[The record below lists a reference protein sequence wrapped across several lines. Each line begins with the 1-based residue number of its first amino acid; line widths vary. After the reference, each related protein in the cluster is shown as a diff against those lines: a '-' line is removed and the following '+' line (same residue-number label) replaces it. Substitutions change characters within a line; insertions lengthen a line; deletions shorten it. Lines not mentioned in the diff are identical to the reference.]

1 MINIASFKVLKGYE
15 HWKTVFMD
23 EAFVKRREEAGV
35 KILAKGFDAQ
45 NDRVYVV
52 QELDSMEVIQN
63 AMAKNQ
69 EKIMEAGVDMST
81 MQMIPLQDWF
91 KQRFFPDLE
100 NQNEEFGE
108 KGSHFNQGSNF
119 TKEAIIEKKIVMDV
133 VSSNILKTWRQS
145 FNISLKNKSL
155 EDLV

>member
-1 MINIASFKVLKGYE
+1 MINIASFKVLMGYE

-23 EAFVKRREEAGV
+23 EAFVKRHEEAGV
-35 KILAKGFDAQ
+35 KVLAKGFDAQ
-45 NDRVYVV
+45 NDRVYVI

-91 KQRFFPDLE
+91 KKSFFPGLE

-108 KGSHFNQGSNF
+108 KESHFNQGSNF

-133 VSSNILKTWRQS
+133 VSSNILKS
-145 FNISLKNKSL
+145 
-155 EDLV
+155 

>member
-45 NDRVYVV
+45 NDRVYVI

-69 EKIMEAGVDMST
+69 EKIKEAGVDMSS
-81 MQMIPLQDWF
+81 MQMVPLQDWF
-91 KQRFFPDLE
+91 KKRFFPGLE
-100 NQNEEFGE
+100 NQNEDFGE
-108 KGSHFNQGSNF
+108 KGSHFNQGSHF
-119 TKEAIIEKKIVMDV
+119 TKEAIIEEKIVMDV
-133 VSSNILKTWRQS
+133 VSSNILKAWRHLQY
-145 FNISLKNKSL
+145 IIKKTRVLKI
-155 EDLV
+155 

>member
-1 MINIASFKVLKGYE
+1 MNIGRQCLWMKNSSKG
-15 HWKTVFMD
+15 V
-23 EAFVKRREEAGV
+23 EEAGV
-35 KILAKGFDAQ
+35 EILAK
-45 NDRVYVV
+45 

-91 KQRFFPDLE
+91 KQRFFPSLE

-108 KGSHFNQGSNF
+108 KESHFNQGSNF

>member
-45 NDRVYVV
+45 NDRFYVV

-69 EKIMEAGVDMST
+69 EIIMEAGVDMST

-91 KQRFFPDLE
+91 KKRFLPGLE
-100 NQNEEFGE
+100 DQNEEIGE
-108 KGSHFNQGSNF
+108 KESHFNQGSNF
-119 TKEAIIEKKIVMDV
+119 TKDAIIEKKIVMDV
-133 VSSNILKTWRQS
+133 VSSNILMTWRQS